1 MILQSLHQEYRYAV
15 TYIYNLLFFLVV
27 KMAFMN
33 IIFGIIID
41 TFAGWEPI
49 SFILKTLELRD
60 KRNTMEEDMKNI
72 CYICGLERDVFD
84 QFADGFENHIER
96 DHHLWNYL
104 YYLYHLK
111 IKNSTE
117 HDGVES
123 YVWQKVNLP
132 RLPIPIVSIT

>member
-1 MILQSLHQEYRYAV
+1 
-15 TYIYNLLFFLVV
+15 
-27 KMAFMN
+27 
-33 IIFGIIID
+33 
-41 TFAGWEPI
+41 
-49 SFILKTLELRD
+49 
-60 KRNTMEEDMKNI
+60 MKNI

-84 QFADGFENHIER
+84 QFADGFENHIDR

-123 YVWQKVNLP
+123 YVWQKVIKLKKY
-132 RLPIPIVSIT
+132 SIKYQSHDQSWMPLLKAMTVNQEAEDEDEETKVTNDIESIKKIIKDITT